1 MENQKLESVLEGCKN
16 NNLKCQNYLYGN
28 YVHIVKSVAY
38 KYYRDKHIVNDIVQE
53 SFIKIFNSL
62 HKYDNKGSFEGWI
75 KKIVRN
81 LIVDGFRKKKIDF
94 TYDDKFDTY
103 YTSIEDVKTYDY
115 SYDEKISDIIDES
128 NKLSHSYG
136 LVFKLYYIEGLSHKD
151 ISTELGINE
160 GTSKSNL
167 HKAKKNIYQKLK
179 NKVY

>member
-1 MENQKLESVLEGCKN
+1 MKDDQLIDLIEGCK
-16 NNLKCQNYLYGN
+16 KGDIKSQNSLFN
-28 YVHIVKSVAY
+28 EFSKSVRVVIK
-38 KYYRDKHIVNDIVQE
+38 KYYRDIHTINDIEQDA
-53 SFIKIFNSL
+53 FIKIFKSIN
-62 HKYDNKGSFEGWI
+62 KYEFKGSFEGWL
-75 KKIVRN
+75 KKIVKN
-81 LIVDGFRKKKIDF
+81 LIIDGIRNKKMDF
-94 TYDDKFDTY
+94 TYDDKFDCYHT
-103 YTSIEDVKTYDY
+103 TTEDMLSYDY
-115 SYDEKISDIIDES
+115 SADEKISDIIDES